1 MADNLNNKQ
10 NWCSIWIHTY

>member
-10 NWCSIWIHTY
+10 NWCRIWTHTN